1 MSSDGRAPDNLGSEL
16 ENRLAAGST
25 GRNVGP
31 EEPEY
36 DDEDDRMGR
45 PKSSNGAES
54 EVQQK
59 KPRLQWDEDNLLS
72 NALEKER
79 NAYPKIDEPKTPYHA
94 LSGSEGGSS
103 SGSAPQSPG
112 SPAFISRD
120 QLVGFTDLE
129 RSASRTS
136 SDGHARSV
144 QIAEDA
150 GASSGGD
157 SSPRSREEFEAKRK
171 QHYRDEFPKFLEVDV
186 EDEGD
191 LDDEET
197 PDVVAA
203 REVSGA
209 TSGISPDD
217 ANRAEAD
224 GVDAGE
230 GETGRDTAPASGG
243 PASAR
248 DAAAFSAQRVANGL
262 ENPHHGTE

>member
-1 MSSDGRAPDNLGSEL
+1 MSTDGRAPGNFGSEL

-25 GRNVGP
+25 DRNVAP
-31 EEPEY
+31 EELEY
-36 DDEDDRMGR
+36 VDDDDRMGR
-45 PKSSNGAES
+45 PTSANGAES

-79 NAYPKIDEPKTPYHA
+79 NPYPKIDEPKTPYHA

-112 SPAFISRD
+112 SPAFIPRD
-120 QLVGFTDLE
+120 QLVGFADLE

-136 SDGHARSV
+136 SDGHPRSV

-157 SSPRSREEFEAKRK
+157 SSPRSREEFKAKRK
-171 QHYRDEFPKFLEVDV
+171 QHYRDEFPKFLDVDV
-186 EDEGD
+186 EDEDD

-197 PDVVAA
+197 PDIVAA

-209 TSGISPDD
+209 TSGVIPVD
-217 ANRAEAD
+217 ANRIDVDA
-224 GVDAGE
+224 VDAGE
-230 GETGRDTAPASGG
+230 GETVRNNAPASGG
-243 PASAR
+243 SASAS
-248 DAAAFSAQRVANGL
+248 DAAASSAQRIANGL
-262 ENPHHGTE
+262 ENPQHDTE